1 MKIKEGYLLRNI
13 AGNQVVVPVGKVDFD
28 GMIKLNETG
37 ALLWSKLLRETTP
50 DHLIEELLK
59 EYDVEASVAEKDVE
73 AFLSKL
79 RGAGL
84 LDE

>member
-1 MKIKEGYLLRNI
+1 MKIKEGYLLRDI